1 MVKRIRSVT
10 LALGICLAA
19 APSAYAA
26 VDLGGPPVRAM
37 TAEESA
43 AHAIWLLRAGLNVS
57 ALQCQFSPYLATV
70 RNYNQMLKQH
80 QPELARAYQTLEKH
94 FRRLDGKAGPRTF
107 DSFTT
112 RIYNSFSALEA
123 QRSFCAAAGEVG
135 REVLSWGPGNLSG
148 QAVTA
153 VQRLRSALIAPPD
166 PYRQYQL
173 GYVVLPRIPDPCIDK
188 RGKPIKRCNV

>member
-1 MVKRIRSVT
+1 MLKRIQYVA
-10 LALGICLAA
+10 LALGASLATTPA
-19 APSAYAA
+19 AHAA

-37 TAEESA
+37 TTEESA

-57 ALQCQFSPYLATV
+57 ALQCQFSPYLGTV
-70 RNYNQMLKQH
+70 RNYNQVLKQH
-80 QPELARAYQTLEKH
+80 QPEFSRAYQTLEKH
-94 FRRLDGKAGPRTF
+94 FRRLDGKAGPRVF

-112 RIYNSFSALEA
+112 RVYNSFSALEA
-123 QRSFCAAAGEVG
+123 QRSFCSTAGEIG
-135 REVLSWGPGNLSG
+135 REALSWSPGHLGN

-153 VQRLRSALIAPPD
+153 VQRLRASLIAPPD

-173 GYVVLPRIPDPCIDK
+173 GYVILPKIPDPCIDK